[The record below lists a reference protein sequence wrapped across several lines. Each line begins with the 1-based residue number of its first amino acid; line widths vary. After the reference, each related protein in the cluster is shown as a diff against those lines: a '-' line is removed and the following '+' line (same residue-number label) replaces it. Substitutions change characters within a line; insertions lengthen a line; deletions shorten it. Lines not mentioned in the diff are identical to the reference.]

1 MRVIALSDAWQ
12 RIDDNYMGDD
22 FTPAAKTVL
31 QRVADLFAL
40 WCIQR
45 SHITAMYDGGLLAPP
60 GAVGSAPSPADVV
73 GTRVLELCALL
84 RPDAIALVDALAP
97 SDHVR
102 NPVALGHGLQALTL
116 LPRVCRRCIVP
127 SGRVTAKRTSTST
140 TQWCR
145 RPVRCRAL
153 IGGGSTSP
161 SQRPRAMVEAAACR
175 P

>member
-45 SHITAMYDGGLLAPP
+45 SHITAMYDGGLLTPP

-102 NPVALGHGLQALTL
+102 NPVASSRGRQALTVVS
-116 LPRVCRRCIVP
+116 RVCRRCIVP

-161 SQRPRAMVEAAACR
+161 SQLPRAMAVAAACR